1 MTHRLPVFI
10 FFLVCLF
17 AMLSRAEAGFQV
29 CNQTNNPVGVAIG
42 HHNLTSW
49 SSLGWWNL
57 RPQQCQDILVG
68 ELISR
73 YYYLYAADYN
83 QAGEWSGDIPMCI
96 EYQPFEIE
104 GVGDCATRGHEQ
116 VLFYEIDTGEE
127 KDWTEDLTIAGR
139 VITGSRGLP

>member
-1 MTHRLPVFI
+1 M
-10 FFLVCLF
+10 
-17 AMLSRAEAGFQV
+17 
-29 CNQTNNPVGVAIG
+29 
-42 HHNLTSW
+42 
-49 SSLGWWNL
+49 
-57 RPQQCQDILVG
+57 VG